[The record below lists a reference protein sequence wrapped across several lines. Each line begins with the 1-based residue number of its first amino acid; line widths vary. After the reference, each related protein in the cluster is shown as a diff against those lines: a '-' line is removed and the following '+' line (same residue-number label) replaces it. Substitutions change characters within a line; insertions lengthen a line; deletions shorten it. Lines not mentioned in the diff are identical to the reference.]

1 MYVTLNEAK
10 KHLNIDTDTD
20 FVDDDAYLISLIQVA
35 EDAVQKN
42 TDIVLADQVEAG
54 ILPASLKHC
63 ILLMV
68 GNLYNSRESVSFSNL
83 MEVPYSYKYLIN
95 LNRNFTVK

>member
-10 KHLNIDTDTD
+10 KHLNIDETFT
-20 FVDDDAYLISLIQVA
+20 DDDLYIISLIEVA
-35 EDAVQKN
+35 EDGIAKN
-42 TDIVLADQVEAG
+42 CDIVLADQVEAG
-54 ILPASLKHC
+54 VLPASLKHC

-83 MEVPYSYKYLIN
+83 MEVPYSYKYLVN